1 MWVINTRGTALTRRV
16 AALAVCFFL
25 GGCRAAEKA
34 QLPVNPQP
42 FAFVDARSGAPLERV
57 LIVPKYSSS
66 TGVSSGAGHGPGYM
80 TQSSF
85 LAFPF
90 IYQTGRHFAP
100 TQPDSSGLLLGRPG
114 DFFVGHGVIIQGVI
128 VIAPVH
134 RAVWV
139 WQLWD
144 RVPSAEVPLQPL
156 SDSEARER
164 NGRLRT
170 LFEKSRIR
178 GAELTGS
185 ELEIF
190 STIKDFDIDV
200 RFNAAE
206 RQTVLDLLTK

>member
-1 MWVINTRGTALTRRV
+1 MSVINTRRTALTRLV
-16 AALAVCFFL
+16 AALVVCLPL
-25 GGCRAAEKA
+25 GGCRSAGKA
-34 QLPVNPQP
+34 QLPVNEQP
-42 FAFVDARSGAPLERV
+42 FAFVDAKSGASLERV

-66 TGVSSGAGHGPGYM
+66 TGVSSGAGHGPGYT

-90 IYQTGRHFAP
+90 IYQTGRPFAP
-100 TQPDSSGLLLGRPG
+100 TQPDSSRLLLGRPG
-114 DFFVGHGVIIQGVI
+114 DFSVGHGVTIQGVI

-134 RAVWV
+134 RSVWV

-144 RVPSAEVPLQPL
+144 RSPSAEVPLEPL

-164 NGRLRT
+164 DGRLRA
-170 LFEKSRIR
+170 LFERSRIR

-185 ELEIF
+185 ELETF

-206 RQTVLDLLTK
+206 RQMVLDFLTK